1 MSEVKRE
8 NFRMYGWK
16 RRATAR
22 VGGACKTIAIQTPEI
37 KPRENQ
43 KQKKKVVVI
52 SIFTTQRIAKTRHT
66 TSQNRNPL
74 STSPL
79 GFFTPENVSSQISS
93 AIIFASLTPSALGS
107 RTRCPLLICVNASKY
122 TFANTPNPVFTSLW
136 NGNDRLIS
144 NKSSR
149 DCRAS

>member
-43 KQKKKVVVI
+43 KQKKSRRDQYIHNTENSKDETYHIPEPEPSFHFALGVLHPRKRLLTNLQRHHLCLSHPFRI
-52 SIFTTQRIAKTRHT
+52 RIPDPLSIINMRQRI
-66 TSQNRNPL
+66 
-74 STSPL
+74 
-79 GFFTPENVSSQISS
+79 QIH
-93 AIIFASLTPSALGS
+93 FRQYP
-107 RTRCPLLICVNASKY
+107 
-122 TFANTPNPVFTSLW
+122 
-136 NGNDRLIS
+136 
-144 NKSSR
+144 KSSIHLTLEWQ
-149 DCRAS
+149 